1 IINGYERRITKENRL
16 YMWLRAARD
25 VTYADGHHELEQVDL
40 QVFPATGDKPD
51 RIVADRSLYD
61 QKNGLLQFNGNV
73 QIETHDALKV
83 KTDSILY
90 HQDTEVAETSSAIT
104 FERENIA
111 GKAVG
116 ALVDDKNKR
125 LELKDQV
132 EINVAP
138 EALKDQGAKPA
149 KTGARARPVVIHS
162 KQAVFEH
169 ATMRLTFS
177 GGATAEQEQDIMS
190 GDNLTAIVNDKKK
203 LEKIEVRGNAYLRS
217 MNEGHAAE
225 AHAVDMDFYLDA
237 DQRLQRA
244 YGVRDIRAQTLN
256 ADSDAQLTGAHTVD
270 MNFQS
275 VGDRS
280 VLKEMRAEGRSVVNL
295 SAPKSKA

>member
-40 QVFPATGDKPD
+40 QVFPATGGKPD

-83 KTDSILY
+83 KTDAILY
-90 HQDTEVAETSSAIT
+90 HQDTEVAETASAIS
-104 FERENIA
+104 FERENIS

-125 LELKDQV
+125 LELRNEV
-132 EINVAP
+132 EITVAP
-138 EALKDQGAKPA
+138 EALKDNAAPPPKVTGTRAKP
-149 KTGARARPVVIHS
+149 VIIHS
-162 KQAVFEH
+162 HQAVFEQ

-190 GDNLTAIVNDKKK
+190 GDNLTAIVNKQKK
-203 LEKIEVRGNAYLRS
+203 LDKIEVRGNSYLRT
-217 MNEGHAAE
+217 MNEG
-225 AHAVDMDFYLDA
+225 
-237 DQRLQRA
+237 
-244 YGVRDIRAQTLN
+244 
-256 ADSDAQLTGAHTVD
+256 
-270 MNFQS
+270 
-275 VGDRS
+275 
-280 VLKEMRAEGRSVVNL
+280 
-295 SAPKSKA
+295 